1 MRIFILVLTP
11 ILLALSAG
19 LIWLHTPTVEDK
31 AFLEKLHADTRR
43 VHESQQFVANDPE
56 QNGYLQP
63 VARPIWDG
71 SQRELP
77 GELRLWIDTS
87 SSLKAGKALEAPTRD
102 AYEKAKP
109 LLDAL
114 GEAFLKPHF
123 VVPNRPIGA
132 ESPVVDMAVL
142 KDCGFAMA
150 GLMEYHASKG
160 EIVAM
165 SEVMTSTFKFA
176 GTLGEGLYA
185 SQSLVGLMLSQ
196 YALETAVV
204 SVPPD
209 KVLSPDEL
217 RILATLAGSYLPLDK
232 TRLDETLRLDLG
244 YTSLVMH
251 GTVDETGKQTS
262 NPVEFW
268 TWKRM
273 EKEVREMDNEL
284 VRSLKSPGSGLQDLR
299 EFRMAADFYRRR
311 QLGFSLA
318 VGVKCYR
325 TKVGELPTMLEQL
338 AVCNI
343 DPRPDLHKPLG
354 IDYKGGVINVD
365 ISKFEKD
372 QIERWN
378 ERLSKVGQRWF
389 EVRDGKLVFDAS
401 KYEE

>member
-150 GLMEYHASKG
+150 GWGIAAPGVDARLEPKWLRNTEMKRFRRSS
-160 EIVAM
+160 IRVT
-165 SEVMTSTFKFA
+165 TSA
-176 GTLGEGLYA
+176 A
-185 SQSLVGLMLSQ
+185 QNLS
-196 YALETAVV
+196 
-204 SVPPD
+204 
-209 KVLSPDEL
+209 
-217 RILATLAGSYLPLDK
+217 
-232 TRLDETLRLDLG
+232 
-244 YTSLVMH
+244 
-251 GTVDETGKQTS
+251 
-262 NPVEFW
+262 
-268 TWKRM
+268 
-273 EKEVREMDNEL
+273 
-284 VRSLKSPGSGLQDLR
+284 
-299 EFRMAADFYRRR
+299 
-311 QLGFSLA
+311 
-318 VGVKCYR
+318 
-325 TKVGELPTMLEQL
+325 
-338 AVCNI
+338 
-343 DPRPDLHKPLG
+343 
-354 IDYKGGVINVD
+354 
-365 ISKFEKD
+365 
-372 QIERWN
+372 
-378 ERLSKVGQRWF
+378 
-389 EVRDGKLVFDAS
+389 
-401 KYEE
+401 